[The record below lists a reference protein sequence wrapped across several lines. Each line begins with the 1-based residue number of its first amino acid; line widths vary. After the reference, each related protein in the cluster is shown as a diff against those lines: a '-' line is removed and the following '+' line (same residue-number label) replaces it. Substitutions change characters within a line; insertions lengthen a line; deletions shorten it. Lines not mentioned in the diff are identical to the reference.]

1 MQRGLLEDEK
11 AHLPRG
17 SRVTVSTKLDKEN
30 ADCVEGISHNTA
42 SKRRKKTFEAAKRFH
57 SCPDSSTEDAS
68 RSAANGLWNTFV
80 TNTKTEQLREI
91 CTNSCKVKKVVV
103 PNIVNNSVTDFE
115 SSNQNFVRSVNAM
128 YKGGILSKRKYS
140 DLRSSETKEY
150 DLPTKKICRTEF
162 MAGCK
167 VPALVA

>member
-11 AHLPRG
+11 AHLPKG
-17 SRVTVSTKLDKEN
+17 SRVTVSTKLDNE
-30 ADCVEGISHNTA
+30 NTA
-42 SKRRKKTFEAAKRFH
+42 SMRRKKTFEAAKRFH
-57 SCPDSSTEDAS
+57 SRPDSSTEDAS

-80 TNTKTEQLREI
+80 TNTKIEQLRKI

-103 PNIVNNSVTDFE
+103 PNIVNNAVTDFE
-115 SSNQNFVRSVNAM
+115 SSNQNFVRSVNVYM

-150 DLPTKKICRTEF
+150 DLLTKKICRTEF
-162 MAGCK
+162 MAGYK